1 MIRLEKLSKS
11 FPDGDLFNN
20 VNVFIKRGMRIGLIG
35 PNGSGKT
42 TLLRIMLGKDS
53 PDSGNVHVDKST
65 TIGYLAQ
72 DIVAGTGRSILEE
85 VLVSYPE
92 VRELEGKMLAL
103 SEAISKDHNNM
114 DLVNKLGDAQHRF
127 EALGGW
133 NLEDKAKKILSGLG
147 FADEKFTE
155 PMDVFSGGWRMRVA
169 LASILLQQPDI
180 LFLDEPTNHLDLE
193 ATIWLESFLANWKG
207 GMVMI
212 SHDRTFLD
220 RSINNIL
227 EIDLKKIT
235 LYHGN
240 YTKYT
245 EEKALRIEQHRNA
258 FRNQQKQIKDTE
270 RFIERFRSKNT
281 KATQVQSRVK
291 MLDKMEK
298 IEAPTEQ
305 NHSMNLRLPQ
315 PSRSLL
321 NVASCRNVTKHYGDI
336 EVFNN
341 LDMVVERG
349 QKIGLVGHNGAGKS
363 TLLKILAGVESV
375 TSGAVRIGSSMVSAY
390 YAQHQLEILN
400 PDETVFES
408 IQKVSQGW
416 SETEMRTYLGSFMF
430 SGDEIEKYVKVLSGG
445 EKARVAL
452 ARMLVQPFHLLLLDE
467 PTNHLD
473 MMTRNVVE
481 RALVQFSGSIV
492 CISHDRH
499 FLNNVT
505 NLTCEVGNGGI
516 RLFEGN
522 YEYYKWKKQDEKQSK
537 SERSKVKVE
546 PKEKSDYKERKKI
559 RNRLNWIEKR
569 FTTIDK
575 EIKIERALTKN
586 PDHVDDYEMLERTL
600 KKINILEQ
608 EYLDLMEEQELLHS
622 NHLLTSL

>member
-1 MIRLEKLSKS
+1 MIRLENLSKS

-20 VNVFIKRGMRIGLIG
+20 VNISIKHGMRIGLVG

-42 TLLRIMLGKDS
+42 TLLRIMLGKES
-53 PDSGNVHVDKST
+53 PDSGNVQVDKST

-85 VLVSYPE
+85 VLVAYPE
-92 VRELEGKMLAL
+92 VRELEGQILVL
-103 SEAISKDHNNM
+103 SEAISKDHGNM
-114 DLVNKLGDAQHRF
+114 NLVNKLGDVQHRF

-147 FADEKFTE
+147 FDDEKFTE

-169 LASILLQQPDI
+169 LASILLQEPDV

-193 ATIWLESFLANWKG
+193 ATIWLESFLSKWKG

-212 SHDRTFLD
+212 SHDRAFLD

-245 EEKALRIEQHRNA
+245 EEKSLRLEQHKNA
-258 FRNQQKQIKDTE
+258 YRNQQKQIKDTE

-291 MLDKMEK
+291 MLDKLEK

-305 NHSMNLRLPQ
+305 NHAMNLRLPQ
-315 PSRSLL
+315 PNRSPL
-321 NVASCRNVTKHYGDI
+321 NVASCRNVTKHYENI

-363 TLLKILAGVESV
+363 TLLKMLAGVEAV
-375 TSGAVRIGSSMVSAY
+375 TSGAVRIGSSVDSAY

-400 PDETVFES
+400 PNETVFES

-452 ARMLVQPFHLLLLDE
+452 ARMLVAPSHILLLDE

-473 MMTRNVVE
+473 MITRNVVE
-481 RALVQFSGSIV
+481 RALIQFSGSIV

-499 FLNNVT
+499 FLNKVT
-505 NLTCEVGNGGI
+505 NLTCEVGGGGI

-522 YEYYKWKKQDEKQSK
+522 YEYYEWKKREETQRNTKT
-537 SERSKVKVE
+537 SKVKIE
-546 PKEKSDYKERKKI
+546 SIKKSGYKEQKKI
-559 RNRLNWIEKR
+559 RNRLTWIEKR
-569 FTTIDK
+569 FTIIEN
-575 EIKIERALTKN
+575 EIEKERALTNN
-586 PDHVDDYEMLERTL
+586 PDYEDKYE
-600 KKINILEQ
+600 ILEGALNNMNTLEK
-608 EYLDLMEEQELLHS
+608 EYLELMEEQEKLLK
-622 NHLLTSL
+622 

>member
-1 MIRLEKLSKS
+1 MIRLENLSKS

-20 VNVFIKRGMRIGLIG
+20 VNISIKRGMRIGLVG

-42 TLLRIMLGKDS
+42 TLLRIMLGKES
-53 PDSGNVHVDKST
+53 PDSGNVQVDKST

-85 VLVSYPE
+85 VLVAYPE
-92 VRELEGKMLAL
+92 VRELEGKILAL
-103 SEAISKDHNNM
+103 SEAISKDHGNM
-114 DLVNKLGDAQHRF
+114 NLVNELGDVQHRF

-147 FADEKFTE
+147 FADEKFIE

-169 LASILLQQPDI
+169 LASILLQEPDI

-193 ATIWLESFLANWKG
+193 ATIWLESFLSKWKG

-212 SHDRTFLD
+212 SHDRAFLD

-235 LYHGN
+235 LFHGN

-245 EEKALRIEQHRNA
+245 EEKSLRMEQHKNA
-258 FRNQQKQIKDTE
+258 YRNQQKQIKDTE

-291 MLDKMEK
+291 MLDKLEK

-305 NHSMNLRLPQ
+305 NHAMNLRLPQ
-315 PSRSLL
+315 PNRSPL
-321 NVASCRNVTKHYGDI
+321 NVASCRNVTKHYENI

-341 LDMVVERG
+341 MDMVVERG

-363 TLLKILAGVESV
+363 TLLKMLAGVEPV
-375 TSGAVRIGSSMVSAY
+375 TSGAVRLGSSVDSAY

-400 PDETVFES
+400 PNETVFES

-416 SETEMRTYLGSFMF
+416 SENQMRTYLGSFMF

-452 ARMLVQPFHLLLLDE
+452 ARMLVEPSHILLLDE

-473 MMTRNVVE
+473 MVTRNVVE
-481 RALVQFSGSIV
+481 RALIQFSGSIV

-505 NLTCEVGNGGI
+505 NLTCEVGGGGI

-522 YEYYKWKKQDEKQSK
+522 YEYYDWKKQEETKRNSK
-537 SERSKVKVE
+537 KSKVKIE
-546 PKEKSDYKERKKI
+546 SKQKSDYKEQKKI
-559 RNRLNWIEKR
+559 RNRLAWIDKR
-569 FTTIDK
+569 FKTIEN
-575 EIKIERALTKN
+575 EIENERALTNN
-586 PDHVDDYEMLERTL
+586 PDYNDKYE
-600 KKINILEQ
+600 ILECALNNMNTLEK
-608 EYLDLMEEQELLHS
+608 EYLELMEEQERLLK
-622 NHLLTSL
+622 

>member
-1 MIRLEKLSKS
+1 MIRLENMSKS
-11 FPDGDLFNN
+11 FPDGDLFNH
-20 VNVFIKRGMRIGLIG
+20 VNIFIKRGMRIGLVG

-42 TLLRIMLGKDS
+42 TLLRIMLGKES
-53 PDSGNVHVDKST
+53 PDSGSIQVDKSI

-85 VLVSYPE
+85 VLNTYPE
-92 VRELEGKMLAL
+92 VRDLEGKILTL

-114 DLVNKLGDAQHRF
+114 ELINKLGDAQHRF
-127 EALGGW
+127 ESLGGW

-147 FADEKFTE
+147 FSDEKFTQ

-169 LASILLQQPDI
+169 LASILLEEPDI

-193 ATIWLESFLANWKG
+193 ATIWLELFLSNWKG
-207 GMVMI
+207 GLVMI
-212 SHDRTFLD
+212 SHDRAFLD

-240 YTKYT
+240 YTKFT
-245 EEKALRIEQHRNA
+245 EEKALRMEQHKNA
-258 FRNQQKQIKDTE
+258 YRNQQKQIKDTE

-291 MLDKMEK
+291 MLDKLEK

-305 NHSMNLRLPQ
+305 KHTMNLRLPQ
-315 PSRSLL
+315 PKRLPL
-321 NVASCRNVTKHYGDI
+321 NVASCRNVTKHYGNI

-341 LDMVVERG
+341 MDMLVERG

-363 TLLKILAGVESV
+363 TLLKMLAGVESV
-375 TSGAVRIGSSMVSAY
+375 SSGAIRMGSNIDRAY
-390 YAQHQLEILN
+390 YAQHQLETLD
-400 PDETVFES
+400 PDDTVFES
-408 IQKVSQGW
+408 IQKISPGW

-430 SGDEIEKYVKVLSGG
+430 SGDEIEKYVKVISGG

-452 ARMLVQPFHLLLLDE
+452 ARMLVEPSHLLLLDE

-481 RALVQFSGSIV
+481 RALIQFSGSIV

-505 NLTCEVGNGGI
+505 NLTCEVGSGGI

-522 YEYYKWKKQDEKQSK
+522 YEYYAWKKQEEK
-537 SERSKVKVE
+537 SEETFSRTAKVE
-546 PKEKSDYKERKKI
+546 RKGKSDYKERKKT
-559 RNRLNWIEKR
+559 RNRLAWIEKR
-569 FTTIDK
+569 FKVIEK
-575 EIKIERALTKN
+575 EINEQRGITQ
-586 PDHVDDYEMLERTL
+586 DSSTGDDYELLQKAMGIMNRLE
-600 KKINILEQ
+600 N
-608 EYLDLMEEQELLHS
+608 EYLELMEEQEK
-622 NHLLTSL
+622 LTTIHV

>member
-1 MIRLEKLSKS
+1 MIRLENMSKS
-11 FPDGDLFNN
+11 FPDGDLFNH
-20 VNVFIKRGMRIGLIG
+20 VNIFIKRGMRIGLVG

-42 TLLRIMLGKDS
+42 TLLRIMLGKES
-53 PDSGNVHVDKST
+53 PDSGSIQVDKSI

-85 VLVSYPE
+85 VLNTYPE
-92 VRELEGKMLAL
+92 VRDLEGKILSL

-114 DLVNKLGDAQHRF
+114 ELINKLGDAQHRF
-127 EALGGW
+127 ESLGGW

-147 FADEKFTE
+147 FSDEKFTQ

-169 LASILLQQPDI
+169 LASILLQEPDI

-193 ATIWLESFLANWKG
+193 ATIWLELFLSNWRG
-207 GMVMI
+207 GLVMI
-212 SHDRTFLD
+212 SHDRSFLD

-240 YTKYT
+240 YTKFT
-245 EEKALRIEQHRNA
+245 EEKALRMEQHKNA
-258 FRNQQKQIKDTE
+258 YRNQQKQIKDTE

-291 MLDKMEK
+291 MLDKLEK
-298 IEAPTEQ
+298 IESPTEQ
-305 NHSMNLRLPQ
+305 KYSMHLRLPQ
-315 PSRSLL
+315 PKRSPL
-321 NVASCRNVTKHYGDI
+321 NVVSCRNVTKHYGNI

-341 LDMVVERG
+341 MDMLVERG

-363 TLLKILAGVESV
+363 TLLKMLAGVESV
-375 TSGAVRIGSSMVSAY
+375 STGAIRMGSNIDRAY
-390 YAQHQLEILN
+390 YAQHQLETLD
-400 PDETVFES
+400 PDDTVFES
-408 IQKVSQGW
+408 IQKVSPGW

-452 ARMLVQPFHLLLLDE
+452 ARMLVEPSHLLLLDE

-481 RALVQFSGSIV
+481 RALIQFSGSIV

-505 NLTCEVGNGGI
+505 NLTCEVGGGDI

-522 YEYYKWKKQDEKQSK
+522 YEYYAWKKQEEK
-537 SERSKVKVE
+537 SEETFSRTVKVE
-546 PKEKSDYKERKKI
+546 RKGKSDYKERKKT
-559 RNRLNWIEKR
+559 RNRLAWIEKR
-569 FTTIDK
+569 FKVIEK
-575 EIKIERALTKN
+575 EINEQRGITQ
-586 PDHVDDYEMLERTL
+586 DSSTGDDYELLQKAMGIMNRLE
-600 KKINILEQ
+600 N
-608 EYLDLMEEQELLHS
+608 EYLELMEEQEK
-622 NHLLTSL
+622 LTTIHV

>member
-1 MIRLEKLSKS
+1 MIRLENLSKS
-11 FPDGDLFNN
+11 FPDGDLFSN
-20 VNVFIKRGMRIGLIG
+20 VNIFLKHGMRAGLVG

-53 PDSGNVHVDKST
+53 PDSGNVQVDKST

-72 DIVAGTGRSILEE
+72 DIVAGTGRTILEE
-85 VLVSYPE
+85 VLAAYPE
-92 VRELEGKMLAL
+92 VRDLEGKILAL
-103 SEAISKDHNNM
+103 SEAISNDHNNM
-114 DLVNKLGDAQHRF
+114 ELVNQLGEAQNRF

-169 LASILLQQPDI
+169 LASILLQEPDI

-193 ATIWLESFLANWKG
+193 ATIWLESFLADWKG

-212 SHDRTFLD
+212 SHDRVFLD
-220 RSINNIL
+220 QSVNHIL

-235 LYHGN
+235 LFHGN

-245 EEKALRIEQHRNA
+245 EEKELRMEQHRNA
-258 FRNQQKQIKDTE
+258 YRNQQKQIKDTE
-270 RFIERFRSKNT
+270 RFIERFRYKNT
-281 KATQVQSRVK
+281 KSTQVQSRVK
-291 MLDKMEK
+291 MLDKLEK

-305 NHSMNLRLPQ
+305 NHAMNFRLPQ
-315 PSRSLL
+315 PSRPPL
-321 NVASCRNVTKHYGDI
+321 NVASCRNVTKHYGEI
-336 EVFNN
+336 EVFN
-341 LDMVVERG
+341 DMDLVVERG

-363 TLLKILAGVESV
+363 TLLKLLAGVEPV
-375 TSGAVRIGSSMVSAY
+375 TSGAVRIGSNIDSAY
-390 YAQHQLEILN
+390 YAQHQLEILDPN
-400 PDETVFES
+400 DTVFES
-408 IQKVSQGW
+408 IQKVSSGW
-416 SETEMRTYLGSFMF
+416 GENEMRTYLGSFMF

-452 ARMLVQPFHLLLLDE
+452 ARMLVKPSHLLLLDE

-473 MMTRNVVE
+473 MVTRNVVE
-481 RALVQFSGSIV
+481 RALTQFSGSIV

-505 NLTCEVGNGGI
+505 NLTCEVGGGGI

-522 YEYYKWKKQDEKQSK
+522 YEYYEWKKQEEKQTQSVK
-537 SERSKVKVE
+537 PKVKI
-546 PKEKSDYKERKKI
+546 KSKRKSDYKERKKA
-559 RNRLNWIEKR
+559 RNRLSWIEKR
-569 FTTIDK
+569 FTTIENELESQRSISQDP
-575 EIKIERALTKN
+575 AN
-586 PDHVDDYEMLERTL
+586 GDDYELLQKAMETMTNLES
-600 KKINILEQ
+600 
-608 EYLDLMEEQELLHS
+608 EYLELMEEQENLNLK
-622 NHLLTSL
+622 

>member
-1 MIRLEKLSKS
+1 MIRLENLSKS

-20 VNVFIKRGMRIGLIG
+20 VNISIKRGMRIGLVG

-53 PDSGNVHVDKST
+53 PDSGNVQVDKST

-72 DIVAGTGRSILEE
+72 DIVAGTGRTILEE
-85 VLVSYPE
+85 VLVAFPE
-92 VRELEGKMLAL
+92 VRELEGQILAL
-103 SEAISKDHNNM
+103 SEAIPNDHENM

-147 FADEKFTE
+147 FSDEKFTE

-169 LASILLQQPDI
+169 LASILLQEPDI

-193 ATIWLESFLANWKG
+193 ATIWLESFLSKWKG
-207 GMVMI
+207 GMLMI
-212 SHDRTFLD
+212 SHDRAFLD

-245 EEKALRIEQHRNA
+245 EEKALRMEQHRNA
-258 FRNQQKQIKDTE
+258 YRNQQKQIKDTE

-291 MLDKMEK
+291 MLDKLEK

-305 NHSMNLRLPQ
+305 NHAMKLRLPQ
-315 PSRSLL
+315 PNRSPL

-336 EVFNN
+336 EVFNTMH
-341 LDMVVERG
+341 MVVERG

-363 TLLKILAGVESV
+363 TLLKLLAGVEPV
-375 TSGAVRIGSSMVSAY
+375 TSGAVRIGSNVNSAY
-390 YAQHQLEILN
+390 YAQHQLEILDPN
-400 PDETVFES
+400 ETVFES
-408 IQKVSQGW
+408 IQKVSPGW
-416 SETEMRTYLGSFMF
+416 SENEMRTYLGSFMF

-452 ARMLVQPFHLLLLDE
+452 ARMLVKPSHLLLLDE

-473 MMTRNVVE
+473 MVTRNVVE
-481 RALVQFSGSIV
+481 RALTQFSGSIV

-505 NLTCEVGNGGI
+505 NLTCEVGGGGI

-522 YEYYKWKKQDEKQSK
+522 YEYYEWKKQEEKQTQSVK
-537 SERSKVKVE
+537 PKVKI
-546 PKEKSDYKERKKI
+546 KSKRKSDYKERKKA
-559 RNRLNWIEKR
+559 RNRLSWIEKR
-569 FTTIDK
+569 FTTIENELESQRSISQDP
-575 EIKIERALTKN
+575 AN
-586 PDHVDDYEMLERTL
+586 GDDYELLQKAMETMTNLES
-600 KKINILEQ
+600 
-608 EYLDLMEEQELLHS
+608 EYLELMEEQENLNLK
-622 NHLLTSL
+622 

>member
-1 MIRLEKLSKS
+1 MIRLENISKS
-11 FPDGDLFNN
+11 FPDGDLFNH
-20 VNVFIKRGMRIGLIG
+20 VNIFIKRGMRIGLVG

-42 TLLRIMLGKDS
+42 TLLRIMLGKES
-53 PDSGNVHVDKST
+53 PDSGSIQVDKSI

-85 VLVSYPE
+85 VLNTYPE
-92 VRELEGKMLAL
+92 VRDLEGKILTL
-103 SEAISKDHNNM
+103 SESISKDHNNM
-114 DLVNKLGDAQHRF
+114 ELINKLGDAQHRF
-127 EALGGW
+127 ESLGGW

-147 FADEKFTE
+147 FSDEKFTQ

-169 LASILLQQPDI
+169 LASILLEEPDI

-193 ATIWLESFLANWKG
+193 ATIWLELFLSNWKG
-207 GMVMI
+207 GLVMI
-212 SHDRTFLD
+212 SHDRAFLD

-240 YTKYT
+240 YTKFT
-245 EEKALRIEQHRNA
+245 EEKALRMEQHKNA
-258 FRNQQKQIKDTE
+258 YRNQQKQIKDTE

-291 MLDKMEK
+291 MLDKLEK

-305 NHSMNLRLPQ
+305 KHTMNLRLPQ
-315 PSRSLL
+315 PKRLPL
-321 NVASCRNVTKHYGDI
+321 NVASCRNVTKHYGNI

-341 LDMVVERG
+341 MDMLVERG

-363 TLLKILAGVESV
+363 TLLKMLAGVESV
-375 TSGAVRIGSSMVSAY
+375 SSGAIRMGSNIDRAY
-390 YAQHQLEILN
+390 YAQHQLETLD
-400 PDETVFES
+400 PDDTVFES
-408 IQKVSQGW
+408 IQKISPGW

-452 ARMLVQPFHLLLLDE
+452 ARMLVEPSHLLLLDE

-481 RALVQFSGSIV
+481 RALIQFSGSIV

-505 NLTCEVGNGGI
+505 NLTCEVGSGGI

-522 YEYYKWKKQDEKQSK
+522 YEYYAWKKQEEK
-537 SERSKVKVE
+537 SEETFSRTAKVE
-546 PKEKSDYKERKKI
+546 RKGKSDYKERKKT
-559 RNRLNWIEKR
+559 RNRLAWIEKR
-569 FTTIDK
+569 FKVIEK
-575 EIKIERALTKN
+575 EINEQRGITQ
-586 PDHVDDYEMLERTL
+586 DSSTGDDYELLQKAMGIMNRLE
-600 KKINILEQ
+600 N
-608 EYLDLMEEQELLHS
+608 EYLELMEEQEK
-622 NHLLTSL
+622 LTTIHV

>member
-1 MIRLEKLSKS
+1 MIRLENLSKS

-20 VNVFIKRGMRIGLIG
+20 VNISIKHGMRIGLVG

-42 TLLRIMLGKDS
+42 TLLRIMLGKES
-53 PDSGNVHVDKST
+53 PDSGNVQVDKST

-85 VLVSYPE
+85 VLVAYPE
-92 VRELEGKMLAL
+92 VRELERQILVL
-103 SEAISKDHNNM
+103 SEAISKDHGNM
-114 DLVNKLGDAQHRF
+114 NLVNKLGDVQHRF

-147 FADEKFTE
+147 FDDEKFTE

-169 LASILLQQPDI
+169 LASILLQEPDV

-193 ATIWLESFLANWKG
+193 ATIWLESFLSKWKG

-212 SHDRTFLD
+212 SHDRAFLD

-245 EEKALRIEQHRNA
+245 EEKSLRMEQHKNA
-258 FRNQQKQIKDTE
+258 YRNQQKQIKDTE

-291 MLDKMEK
+291 MLDKLEK
-298 IEAPTEQ
+298 IEVPTEQ
-305 NHSMNLRLPQ
+305 NHAMNLKLPQ
-315 PSRSLL
+315 PNRSPL
-321 NVASCRNVTKHYGDI
+321 NVASCRNVTKHYENI

-341 LDMVVERG
+341 MDMVVERG

-363 TLLKILAGVESV
+363 TLLKMLAGVEAV
-375 TSGAVRIGSSMVSAY
+375 TSGAVRIGSSVDSAY

-400 PDETVFES
+400 PNETVFES

-452 ARMLVQPFHLLLLDE
+452 ARMLVAPSHILLLDE

-473 MMTRNVVE
+473 MITRNVVE
-481 RALVQFSGSIV
+481 RALIQFSGSIV

-499 FLNNVT
+499 FLNKVT
-505 NLTCEVGNGGI
+505 NLTCEVGGGGI

-522 YEYYKWKKQDEKQSK
+522 YEYYEWKKKEETQRNFKT
-537 SERSKVKVE
+537 SKVKIE
-546 PKEKSDYKERKKI
+546 SIKKSGYKEQKKI
-559 RNRLNWIEKR
+559 RNRLTWIEKR
-569 FTTIDK
+569 FTIIEN
-575 EIKIERALTKN
+575 EIEKERALTNN
-586 PDHVDDYEMLERTL
+586 PDYKDKYE
-600 KKINILEQ
+600 ILEGALNNMNTLEK
-608 EYLDLMEEQELLHS
+608 EYLELMEEQEKLLK
-622 NHLLTSL
+622 

>member
-1 MIRLEKLSKS
+1 MIRLENLSKS

-20 VNVFIKRGMRIGLIG
+20 VNIAIKRGMRIGLVG

-42 TLLRIMLGKDS
+42 TLLRIMLGKET
-53 PDSGNVHVDKST
+53 PDSGNLQVDKST

-85 VLVSYPE
+85 VLVAYPE
-92 VRELEGKMLAL
+92 VRELEGQILEL
-103 SEAISKDHNNM
+103 SQAISVDHKNI
-114 DLVNKLGDAQHRF
+114 DLVNKLGDVQHRF

-147 FADEKFTE
+147 FTDKKFIE
-155 PMDVFSGGWRMRVA
+155 PMDAFSGGWRMRVA
-169 LASILLQQPDI
+169 LASILLQEPEI

-193 ATIWLESFLANWKG
+193 ATIWLESFLSNWMG

-212 SHDRTFLD
+212 SHDREFLD

-235 LYHGN
+235 LYKGN

-245 EEKALRIEQHRNA
+245 EERSLRMEQHKNA
-258 FRNQQKQIKDTE
+258 YRNQQKQIKDTE

-291 MLDKMEK
+291 MLDKLEK

-305 NHSMNLRLPQ
+305 IHAINLKLPQ
-315 PSRSLL
+315 PTRSPL
-321 NVASCRNVTKHYGDI
+321 NVASCLNLTKHYDDV

-363 TLLKILAGVESV
+363 TLLKMLAGVEPV
-375 TSGAVRIGSSMVSAY
+375 TSGSVLIGSNVESAY

-408 IQKVSQGW
+408 IQKISQGW
-416 SETEMRTYLGSFMF
+416 SENEIRTYLGSFMF

-452 ARMLVQPFHLLLLDE
+452 ARMLVQPSHILLLDE

-473 MMTRNVVE
+473 MVTRNVVE
-481 RALVQFSGSIV
+481 QALIKFSGSIV

-499 FLNNVT
+499 FLNAVT
-505 NLTCEVGNGGI
+505 NLTCEVDNCGVK
-516 RLFEGN
+516 LFEGN
-522 YEYYKWKKQDEKQSK
+522 YEYYEWKKKKEFQNNSSK
-537 SERSKVKVE
+537 SKVKNE
-546 PKEKSDYKERKKI
+546 SRKKTHYKLKKKA
-559 RNRLNWIEKR
+559 RNRLAWIDKR
-569 FTTIDK
+569 FTVL
-575 EIKIERALTKN
+575 ENKIEEERALTN
-586 PDHVDDYEMLERTL
+586 DPANNDDYEILQNALDNMNTLE
-600 KKINILEQ
+600 K
-608 EYLDLMEEQELLHS
+608 EYLDLMEEQERLLI
-622 NHLLTSL
+622 

>member
-1 MIRLEKLSKS
+1 MIRLENLSKS
-11 FPDGDLFNN
+11 FPDGDLFNH
-20 VNVFIKRGMRIGLIG
+20 VNIFLKRGMRAGLVG

-53 PDSGNVHVDKST
+53 PDSGNVQVEKSI

-72 DIVAGTGRSILEE
+72 DIVVGSTRSILEE
-85 VLVSYPE
+85 VLAAYPE
-92 VRELEGKMLAL
+92 VGELEGKILAL
-103 SEAISKDHNNM
+103 SDAISKDHENM
-114 DLVNKLGDAQHRF
+114 EWVNQLGEAQNRF

-133 NLEDKAKKILSGLG
+133 SLEEKAKKILSGLG

-155 PMDVFSGGWRMRVA
+155 PMEVFSGGWRMRVA
-169 LASILLQQPDI
+169 LASILLQEPDI

-193 ATIWLESFLANWKG
+193 ATIWLESFLADWKG
-207 GMVMI
+207 GMIMI
-212 SHDRTFLD
+212 SHDREFLD
-220 RSINNIL
+220 RSVNHIL
-227 EIDLKKIT
+227 EIDLKKVNLFT
-235 LYHGN
+235 GN

-270 RFIERFRSKNT
+270 RFIDRFRSKNT

-291 MLDKMEK
+291 MLDKLEK

-315 PSRSLL
+315 PGRSPL

-336 EVFNN
+336 HVFNE
-341 LDMVVERG
+341 MEMIVERG

-363 TLLKILAGVESV
+363 TLLKMLAGVESV
-375 TSGAVRIGSSMVSAY
+375 TSGAVRIGSSVDSAY
-390 YAQHQLEILN
+390 YAQHQLETLDSN
-400 PDETVFES
+400 DTVFES
-408 IQKVSQGW
+408 IQKVSPGW

-430 SGDEIEKYVKVLSGG
+430 SGDEIEKYIKVLSGG

-452 ARMLVQPFHLLLLDE
+452 ARMLVEPSHLLLLDE

-473 MMTRNVVE
+473 MITRNVVE
-481 RALVQFSGSIV
+481 SALTQFSGSIV

-505 NLTCEVGNGGI
+505 NLTCEVGGGGI
-516 RLFEGN
+516 RMFEGN
-522 YEYYKWKKQDEKQSK
+522 YDYYDWKKQEENSAKSATPKIK
-537 SERSKVKVE
+537 SESKG
-546 PKEKSDYKERKKI
+546 KSNYKEQKKV
-559 RNRLNWIEKR
+559 RNRISWIEKR
-569 FTTIDK
+569 FK
-575 EIKIERALTKN
+575 SIETELENQRSISEDPAN
-586 PDHVDDYEMLERTL
+586 GDDYELLQKAMETMSVLE
-600 KKINILEQ
+600 K
-608 EYLDLMEEQELLHS
+608 EYLELMEEQENIQV
-622 NHLLTSL
+622 NHV

>member
-1 MIRLEKLSKS
+1 MIRLENMSKS
-11 FPDGDLFNN
+11 FPDGDLFNH
-20 VNVFIKRGMRIGLIG
+20 VNIFIKRGMRIGLVG

-42 TLLRIMLGKDS
+42 TLLRIMLGKES
-53 PDSGNVHVDKST
+53 PDSGSIQVDKST

-85 VLVSYPE
+85 VLNTYPE
-92 VRELEGKMLAL
+92 VRDLEGKILTL

-114 DLVNKLGDAQHRF
+114 ELINKLGDAQHRF
-127 EALGGW
+127 ESLGGW

-147 FADEKFTE
+147 FSDENFTQ

-169 LASILLQQPDI
+169 LASILLQEPDI

-193 ATIWLESFLANWKG
+193 ATIWLELFLSNWRG
-207 GMVMI
+207 GLVMI
-212 SHDRTFLD
+212 SHDRAFLD

-235 LYHGN
+235 LYYGN
-240 YTKYT
+240 YTKFT
-245 EEKALRIEQHRNA
+245 EEKALRMEQHKNA
-258 FRNQQKQIKDTE
+258 YRNQQKQIKDTE

-291 MLDKMEK
+291 MLDKLEK

-305 NHSMNLRLPQ
+305 KHTMNLRLPQ
-315 PSRSLL
+315 PKRLPL
-321 NVASCRNVTKHYGDI
+321 NVASCRNVTKHYGNI

-341 LDMVVERG
+341 MDMLVERG

-363 TLLKILAGVESV
+363 TLLKMLAGVESV
-375 TSGAVRIGSSMVSAY
+375 SSGAIRMGSNIDRAY
-390 YAQHQLEILN
+390 YAQHQLETLD
-400 PDETVFES
+400 PDDTVFES
-408 IQKVSQGW
+408 IQKVSPGW

-430 SGDEIEKYVKVLSGG
+430 SGDEIEKYVKVISGG

-452 ARMLVQPFHLLLLDE
+452 ARMLVEPSHLLLLDE

-481 RALVQFSGSIV
+481 RALIQFSGSIV

-505 NLTCEVGNGGI
+505 NLTCEVGGGGI

-522 YEYYKWKKQDEKQSK
+522 YEYYAWKKQEEK
-537 SERSKVKVE
+537 SEKTFSRTVKVE
-546 PKEKSDYKERKKI
+546 RKGKSDYEERKKT
-559 RNRLNWIEKR
+559 RNRLAWIEKR
-569 FTTIDK
+569 FKVIEK
-575 EIKIERALTKN
+575 EINEQRGITQ
-586 PDHVDDYEMLERTL
+586 DSSTGDDYELLQKAMGIMNRLE
-600 KKINILEQ
+600 N
-608 EYLDLMEEQELLHS
+608 EYLELMEEQEK
-622 NHLLTSL
+622 LTTIHV

>member
-1 MIRLEKLSKS
+1 MIRLENLSKS

-20 VNVFIKRGMRIGLIG
+20 VNISIKHGMRIGLVG

-42 TLLRIMLGKDS
+42 TLLRIMLGKES
-53 PDSGNVHVDKST
+53 PDSGNVQVDKST

-85 VLVSYPE
+85 VLVAYPE
-92 VRELEGKMLAL
+92 VRELEGQILAL
-103 SEAISKDHNNM
+103 SETISKDHENM
-114 DLVNKLGDAQHRF
+114 NLVNELGDVQHRF

-169 LASILLQQPDI
+169 LASILLQEPDI

-193 ATIWLESFLANWKG
+193 ATIWLESFLAKWMG

-212 SHDRTFLD
+212 SHDRAFLD
-220 RSINNIL
+220 QSINNIL

-235 LYHGN
+235 LFHGN

-245 EEKALRIEQHRNA
+245 EEKSLRMEQHKNA
-258 FRNQQKQIKDTE
+258 YRNQQKQIKDTE

-291 MLDKMEK
+291 MLDKLEK
-298 IEAPTEQ
+298 IEVPTEQ
-305 NHSMNLRLPQ
+305 NHAMNLKLPQ
-315 PSRSLL
+315 PNRSPL
-321 NVASCRNVTKHYGDI
+321 NVASCRNVTKHYENI

-363 TLLKILAGVESV
+363 TLLKMLAGVEAV
-375 TSGAVRIGSSMVSAY
+375 TSGAVRIGSSVDSAY

-400 PDETVFES
+400 PNETVFES

-452 ARMLVQPFHLLLLDE
+452 ARMLVAPSHILLLDE

-473 MMTRNVVE
+473 MITRNVVE
-481 RALVQFSGSIV
+481 RALIQFSGSIV

-499 FLNNVT
+499 FLNKVT
-505 NLTCEVGNGGI
+505 NLTCEVGGGGI

-522 YEYYKWKKQDEKQSK
+522 YEYYEWKKKEETQRNTKT
-537 SERSKVKVE
+537 SKVKIE
-546 PKEKSDYKERKKI
+546 SIKKSGYKEQKKI
-559 RNRLNWIEKR
+559 RNRLTWIEKR
-569 FTTIDK
+569 FTIIEN
-575 EIKIERALTKN
+575 EIEKERALTNN
-586 PDHVDDYEMLERTL
+586 PDYKDKYE
-600 KKINILEQ
+600 ILESALNNMNTLEK
-608 EYLDLMEEQELLHS
+608 EYLELMEEQEKLLK
-622 NHLLTSL
+622 

>member
-1 MIRLEKLSKS
+1 MIRLENLSKS

-20 VNVFIKRGMRIGLIG
+20 VNISIKRGMRIGLVG

-53 PDSGNVHVDKST
+53 PDSGNVQVDKST

-72 DIVAGTGRSILEE
+72 DIVAGTGRTILEE
-85 VLVSYPE
+85 VLVAFPE
-92 VRELEGKMLAL
+92 VRELEGQILAL
-103 SEAISKDHNNM
+103 SEAIPNDHENM

-147 FADEKFTE
+147 FSDEKFTE

-169 LASILLQQPDI
+169 LASILLQEPDI

-193 ATIWLESFLANWKG
+193 ATIWLESFLSKWKG
-207 GMVMI
+207 GMLMI
-212 SHDRTFLD
+212 SHDRAFLD

-245 EEKALRIEQHRNA
+245 EEKALRMEQHRNA
-258 FRNQQKQIKDTE
+258 YRNQQKQIKDTE

-291 MLDKMEK
+291 MLDKLEK

-305 NHSMNLRLPQ
+305 NHAMKLRLPQ
-315 PSRSLL
+315 PNRSPL

-336 EVFNN
+336 EVFNTMH
-341 LDMVVERG
+341 MVVERG

-363 TLLKILAGVESV
+363 TLLKLLAGVEPV
-375 TSGAVRIGSSMVSAY
+375 TSGAVRIGSNVNSAY
-390 YAQHQLEILN
+390 YAQHQLEILDPN
-400 PDETVFES
+400 ESVFES
-408 IQKVSQGW
+408 IQKVSPGW
-416 SETEMRTYLGSFMF
+416 SENEMRTYLGSFMF

-452 ARMLVQPFHLLLLDE
+452 ARMLVKPSHLLLLDE

-473 MMTRNVVE
+473 MVTRNVVE
-481 RALVQFSGSIV
+481 RALIQFSGSIV

-505 NLTCEVGNGGI
+505 NLTCEVGDGGI

-522 YEYYKWKKQDEKQSK
+522 YEYYEWKKQVEKSAESPKPKIK
-537 SERSKVKVE
+537 SELKG
-546 PKEKSDYKERKKI
+546 KSDYKEQKKV
-559 RNRLNWIEKR
+559 RNRLSWIEKR
-569 FTTIDK
+569 FTI
-575 EIKIERALTKN
+575 IENELKN
-586 PDHVDDYEMLERTL
+586 QRSITQDPANGDDYELLQKAMETMT
-600 KKINILEQ
+600 ILESK
-608 EYLDLMEEQELLHS
+608 YLELMEEQE
-622 NHLLTSL
+622 SLNTK

>member
-1 MIRLEKLSKS
+1 MIRLENISKS
-11 FPDGDLFNN
+11 FPDGELFNH
-20 VNVFIKRGMRIGLIG
+20 VNIFIKRGMRIGLVG

-42 TLLRIMLGKDS
+42 TLLRIMLGKES
-53 PDSGNVHVDKST
+53 PDSGSIQVDKSI

-85 VLVSYPE
+85 VLNAYPE
-92 VRELEGKMLAL
+92 VRDLEGKILTL

-114 DLVNKLGDAQHRF
+114 ELINKLGDAQHRF
-127 EALGGW
+127 ESLGGW

-147 FADEKFTE
+147 FSDEKFTQ

-169 LASILLQQPDI
+169 LASILLQEPDI

-193 ATIWLESFLANWKG
+193 ATIWLELFLSNWRG

-212 SHDRTFLD
+212 SHDRAFLD

-235 LYHGN
+235 LYYGN
-240 YTKYT
+240 YTKFT
-245 EEKALRIEQHRNA
+245 EEKALRMEQHKNA
-258 FRNQQKQIKDTE
+258 YRNQQKQIKDTE

-291 MLDKMEK
+291 MLDKLEK

-305 NHSMNLRLPQ
+305 KHTMSLRLPK
-315 PSRSLL
+315 PKRLPL
-321 NVASCRNVTKHYGDI
+321 NVASCRNVTKHYGNI

-341 LDMVVERG
+341 MDMLVERG

-363 TLLKILAGVESV
+363 TLLKMLAGVESV
-375 TSGAVRIGSSMVSAY
+375 SSGAIRMGSNIDRAY
-390 YAQHQLEILN
+390 YAQHQLETLD
-400 PDETVFES
+400 PDDTVFES
-408 IQKVSQGW
+408 IQKISPGW

-452 ARMLVQPFHLLLLDE
+452 ARMLVEPSHLLLLDE

-481 RALVQFSGSIV
+481 RALIQFSGSIV

-505 NLTCEVGNGGI
+505 NLTCEVGGGDI

-522 YEYYKWKKQDEKQSK
+522 YEYYAWKKQEEK
-537 SERSKVKVE
+537 SEETFSRTVKVE
-546 PKEKSDYKERKKI
+546 RKGKSDYKERKKT
-559 RNRLNWIEKR
+559 RNRLAWIEKR
-569 FTTIDK
+569 FKVIEK
-575 EIKIERALTKN
+575 EINEQRGITQ
-586 PDHVDDYEMLERTL
+586 DSSIGDDYELLQKAMGIMNRLE
-600 KKINILEQ
+600 N
-608 EYLDLMEEQELLHS
+608 EYLELMEEQEKLSTIHV
-622 NHLLTSL
+622 

>member
-1 MIRLEKLSKS
+1 MIRLENLSKS

-20 VNVFIKRGMRIGLIG
+20 VNISIKHGMRIGLVG

-42 TLLRIMLGKDS
+42 TLLRIMLGKES
-53 PDSGNVHVDKST
+53 PDSGNVQVDKAT

-85 VLVSYPE
+85 VLVAYPE
-92 VRELEGKMLAL
+92 VRELEGQILVL
-103 SEAISKDHNNM
+103 SEAISKDHGNM
-114 DLVNKLGDAQHRF
+114 NLVNKLGDVQHRF

-147 FADEKFTE
+147 FDDEKFTE

-169 LASILLQQPDI
+169 LASILLQEPDV

-193 ATIWLESFLANWKG
+193 ATIWLESFLSKWKG

-212 SHDRTFLD
+212 SHDRAFLD

-245 EEKALRIEQHRNA
+245 EEKSLRLEQHKNA
-258 FRNQQKQIKDTE
+258 YRNQQKQIKDTE

-291 MLDKMEK
+291 MLDKLEK

-305 NHSMNLRLPQ
+305 NHAMNLRLPQ
-315 PSRSLL
+315 PNRSPL
-321 NVASCRNVTKHYGDI
+321 NVASCRNVTKHYENI

-363 TLLKILAGVESV
+363 TLLKMLAGVEAV
-375 TSGAVRIGSSMVSAY
+375 TSGAVRIGSSVDSAY

-400 PDETVFES
+400 PNETVFES

-452 ARMLVQPFHLLLLDE
+452 ARMLVAPSHILLLDE

-473 MMTRNVVE
+473 MITRNVVE
-481 RALVQFSGSIV
+481 RALIQFSGSIV

-499 FLNNVT
+499 FLNKVT
-505 NLTCEVGNGGI
+505 NLTCEVGGGGI

-522 YEYYKWKKQDEKQSK
+522 YEYYEWKKREETQRNTKT
-537 SERSKVKVE
+537 SKVKIE
-546 PKEKSDYKERKKI
+546 SIKKSGYKEQKKI
-559 RNRLNWIEKR
+559 RNRLTWIEKR
-569 FTTIDK
+569 FTIIEN
-575 EIKIERALTKN
+575 EIEKERALTNN
-586 PDHVDDYEMLERTL
+586 PDYEDKYE
-600 KKINILEQ
+600 ILEGALNNMNTLEK
-608 EYLDLMEEQELLHS
+608 EYLELMEEQEKLLK
-622 NHLLTSL
+622 

>member
-1 MIRLEKLSKS
+1 MIRLENLSKS

-20 VNVFIKRGMRIGLIG
+20 VNISIKHGMRIGLVG

-42 TLLRIMLGKDS
+42 TLLRIMLGKES
-53 PDSGNVHVDKST
+53 PDSGNVQVDKST

-85 VLVSYPE
+85 VLVAYPE
-92 VRELEGKMLAL
+92 VRELEGQILVL
-103 SEAISKDHNNM
+103 SEAISKDHGNM
-114 DLVNKLGDAQHRF
+114 NLVNKLGDVQHRF

-147 FADEKFTE
+147 FDDEKFTE

-169 LASILLQQPDI
+169 LASILLQEPDV

-193 ATIWLESFLANWKG
+193 ATIWLESFLSKWKG

-212 SHDRTFLD
+212 SHDRAFLD

-245 EEKALRIEQHRNA
+245 EEKSLRMEQHKNA
-258 FRNQQKQIKDTE
+258 YRNQQKQIKDTE

-291 MLDKMEK
+291 MLDKLEK

-305 NHSMNLRLPQ
+305 NHAMNLRLPQ
-315 PSRSLL
+315 PNRSPL
-321 NVASCRNVTKHYGDI
+321 NVASCRNVTKHYENI

-363 TLLKILAGVESV
+363 TLLKMLAGVEAV
-375 TSGAVRIGSSMVSAY
+375 TSGAVRIGSSVDSAY

-400 PDETVFES
+400 PNETVFES

-452 ARMLVQPFHLLLLDE
+452 ARMLVAPSHILLLDE

-473 MMTRNVVE
+473 MITRNVVE
-481 RALVQFSGSIV
+481 RALIQFSGSIV

-499 FLNNVT
+499 FLNKVT
-505 NLTCEVGNGGI
+505 NLTCEVGGGGI

-522 YEYYKWKKQDEKQSK
+522 YEYYEWKKKEET
-537 SERSKVKVE
+537 ERNTKTSKVKIE
-546 PKEKSDYKERKKI
+546 SIKKSGYKEQKKI
-559 RNRLNWIEKR
+559 RNRLTWIEKR
-569 FTTIDK
+569 FTIIEN
-575 EIKIERALTKN
+575 EIEKERALTNN
-586 PDHVDDYEMLERTL
+586 PDYEDKYE
-600 KKINILEQ
+600 ILEGALNNMNTLEK
-608 EYLDLMEEQELLHS
+608 EYLELMEEQEKLLK
-622 NHLLTSL
+622 

>member
-1 MIRLEKLSKS
+1 MIRLENISKS
-11 FPDGDLFNN
+11 FPDGDLFNH
-20 VNVFIKRGMRIGLIG
+20 VNIFIKRGMRIGLVG

-42 TLLRIMLGKDS
+42 TLLRIMLGKES
-53 PDSGNVHVDKST
+53 PDSGSIQVDKSI

-85 VLVSYPE
+85 VLNTYPE
-92 VRELEGKMLAL
+92 VRDLEGKILTL

-114 DLVNKLGDAQHRF
+114 ELINKLGDAQHRF
-127 EALGGW
+127 ESLGGW

-147 FADEKFTE
+147 FSDEKFTQ

-169 LASILLQQPDI
+169 LASILLQEPDI

-193 ATIWLESFLANWKG
+193 ATIWLELFLSNWRG
-207 GMVMI
+207 GLVMI
-212 SHDRTFLD
+212 SHDRAFLD

-235 LYHGN
+235 LYYGN
-240 YTKYT
+240 YTKFT
-245 EEKALRIEQHRNA
+245 EEKALRMEQHKNA
-258 FRNQQKQIKDTE
+258 YRNQQKQIKDTE

-291 MLDKMEK
+291 MLDKLEK

-305 NHSMNLRLPQ
+305 KHTMNLRLPQ
-315 PSRSLL
+315 PKRLPL
-321 NVASCRNVTKHYGDI
+321 NVASCRNVTKHYGNI

-341 LDMVVERG
+341 MDMLVERG

-363 TLLKILAGVESV
+363 TLLKMLAGVESV
-375 TSGAVRIGSSMVSAY
+375 SSGAIRMGSNIDRAY
-390 YAQHQLEILN
+390 YAQHQLETLD
-400 PDETVFES
+400 PDDTVFES
-408 IQKVSQGW
+408 IQKISPGW

-452 ARMLVQPFHLLLLDE
+452 ARMLVEPSHLLLLDE

-481 RALVQFSGSIV
+481 RALIQFSGSIV

-505 NLTCEVGNGGI
+505 NLTCEVGSGGI

-522 YEYYKWKKQDEKQSK
+522 YEYYAWKKQEEK
-537 SERSKVKVE
+537 SEETFSRTVKVE
-546 PKEKSDYKERKKI
+546 RKGKSDYKERKKT
-559 RNRLNWIEKR
+559 RNRLAWIEKR
-569 FTTIDK
+569 FKVIEK
-575 EIKIERALTKN
+575 EINEQRGITQ
-586 PDHVDDYEMLERTL
+586 DSSTGDDYELLQKAMGIMNRLE
-600 KKINILEQ
+600 N
-608 EYLDLMEEQELLHS
+608 EYLELMEEQEK
-622 NHLLTSL
+622 LTTIHV

>member
-1 MIRLEKLSKS
+1 MIRLENMSKS
-11 FPDGDLFNN
+11 FPDGDLFNH
-20 VNVFIKRGMRIGLIG
+20 VNIFIKRGMRIGLVG

-42 TLLRIMLGKDS
+42 TLLRIMLGKES
-53 PDSGNVHVDKST
+53 PDSGSIQVDKSIS
-65 TIGYLAQ
+65 IGYLAQ

-85 VLVSYPE
+85 VLNTYPE
-92 VRELEGKMLAL
+92 VRDLEGKILTL

-114 DLVNKLGDAQHRF
+114 ELINKLGDAQHRF
-127 EALGGW
+127 ESLGGW

-147 FADEKFTE
+147 FSDEKFTQ

-169 LASILLQQPDI
+169 LASILLQEPDI

-193 ATIWLESFLANWKG
+193 ATIWLELFLSNWRG
-207 GMVMI
+207 GLVMI
-212 SHDRTFLD
+212 SHDRAFLD

-235 LYHGN
+235 LYYGN
-240 YTKYT
+240 YTKFT
-245 EEKALRIEQHRNA
+245 EEKALRMEQHKNA
-258 FRNQQKQIKDTE
+258 YRNQQKQIKDTE

-291 MLDKMEK
+291 MLDKLEK

-305 NHSMNLRLPQ
+305 KHTMNLRLPQ
-315 PSRSLL
+315 PKRLPL
-321 NVASCRNVTKHYGDI
+321 NVASCRNVTKHYGNI

-341 LDMVVERG
+341 MDMLVERG

-363 TLLKILAGVESV
+363 TLLKMLAGVESV
-375 TSGAVRIGSSMVSAY
+375 SSGAIRMGSNIDRAY
-390 YAQHQLEILN
+390 YAQHQLETLD
-400 PDETVFES
+400 PDDTVFES
-408 IQKVSQGW
+408 IQKVSPGW

-430 SGDEIEKYVKVLSGG
+430 SGDEIEKYVKVISGG

-452 ARMLVQPFHLLLLDE
+452 ARMLVEPSHLLLLDE

-481 RALVQFSGSIV
+481 RALIQFSGSIV

-505 NLTCEVGNGGI
+505 NLTCEVGGGGI

-522 YEYYKWKKQDEKQSK
+522 YEYYAWKKQEEK
-537 SERSKVKVE
+537 SEKTFSRTVKVE
-546 PKEKSDYKERKKI
+546 RKGKSDYEERKKT
-559 RNRLNWIEKR
+559 RNRLAWIEKR
-569 FTTIDK
+569 FKVIEK
-575 EIKIERALTKN
+575 EINEQRGITQ
-586 PDHVDDYEMLERTL
+586 DSSTGDDYELLQKAMGIMNRLE
-600 KKINILEQ
+600 N
-608 EYLDLMEEQELLHS
+608 EYLELMEEQEKLSTIHV
-622 NHLLTSL
+622 

>member
-1 MIRLEKLSKS
+1 MIRLENLSKS

-20 VNVFIKRGMRIGLIG
+20 VNISIKHGMRIGLVG

-42 TLLRIMLGKDS
+42 TLLRIMLGKES
-53 PDSGNVHVDKST
+53 PDSGNVQVDKST

-85 VLVSYPE
+85 VLVAYPE
-92 VRELEGKMLAL
+92 VRELEGQILVL
-103 SEAISKDHNNM
+103 SEAISKDHGNM
-114 DLVNKLGDAQHRF
+114 NLVNKLGDVQHRF

-147 FADEKFTE
+147 FEDGKFTE

-169 LASILLQQPDI
+169 LASILLQEPDV

-193 ATIWLESFLANWKG
+193 ATIWLESFLSKWKG

-212 SHDRTFLD
+212 SHDRAFLD

-245 EEKALRIEQHRNA
+245 EEKSLRMEQHKNA
-258 FRNQQKQIKDTE
+258 YRNQQKQIKDTE

-291 MLDKMEK
+291 MLDKLEK

-305 NHSMNLRLPQ
+305 NHAMNLRLPQ
-315 PSRSLL
+315 PNRSPL
-321 NVASCRNVTKHYGDI
+321 NVASCRNVTKHYENI

-363 TLLKILAGVESV
+363 TLLKMLAGVEAV
-375 TSGAVRIGSSMVSAY
+375 TSGAVRIGSSVDSAY

-400 PDETVFES
+400 PNETVFES

-452 ARMLVQPFHLLLLDE
+452 ARMLVAPSHILLLDE

-473 MMTRNVVE
+473 MITRNVVE
-481 RALVQFSGSIV
+481 RALIQFSGSIV

-499 FLNNVT
+499 FLNKVT
-505 NLTCEVGNGGI
+505 NLTCEVGGGGI

-522 YEYYKWKKQDEKQSK
+522 YEYYEWKKKEETQRNTKT
-537 SERSKVKVE
+537 SKVKIE
-546 PKEKSDYKERKKI
+546 SIKKTGYKEQKKI
-559 RNRLNWIEKR
+559 RNRLTWIEKR
-569 FTTIDK
+569 FTIIEN
-575 EIKIERALTKN
+575 EIEKERALTNN
-586 PDHVDDYEMLERTL
+586 PDYEDKYE
-600 KKINILEQ
+600 ILEGALNNMNTLEK
-608 EYLDLMEEQELLHS
+608 EYLELMEEQEKLLK
-622 NHLLTSL
+622 

>member
-1 MIRLEKLSKS
+1 MIRLENISKS
-11 FPDGDLFNN
+11 FPDGDLFNH
-20 VNVFIKRGMRIGLIG
+20 VNIFIKRGMRIGLVG

-42 TLLRIMLGKDS
+42 TLLRIMLRKES
-53 PDSGNVHVDKST
+53 PDSGSIQVDKSI

-85 VLVSYPE
+85 VLNTYPE
-92 VRELEGKMLAL
+92 VRDLEGKILSL

-114 DLVNKLGDAQHRF
+114 ELINKLGDAQHRF
-127 EALGGW
+127 ESLGGW

-147 FADEKFTE
+147 FSDEKFTQ

-169 LASILLQQPDI
+169 LASILLQEPDI

-193 ATIWLESFLANWKG
+193 ATIWLELFLSNWRG
-207 GMVMI
+207 GLVMI
-212 SHDRTFLD
+212 SHDRSFLD

-240 YTKYT
+240 YTKFT
-245 EEKALRIEQHRNA
+245 EEKALRIEQHKNA
-258 FRNQQKQIKDTE
+258 YRNQQKQIKDTE

-291 MLDKMEK
+291 MLDKLEK
-298 IEAPTEQ
+298 IESPTEQ
-305 NHSMNLRLPQ
+305 KYSMHLRLPQ
-315 PSRSLL
+315 PKRSPL
-321 NVASCRNVTKHYGDI
+321 NVVSCRNVTKHYGNI

-341 LDMVVERG
+341 MDMLVERG

-363 TLLKILAGVESV
+363 TLLKMLAGVESV
-375 TSGAVRIGSSMVSAY
+375 STGAIRMGSNIDRAY
-390 YAQHQLEILN
+390 YAQHQLETLD
-400 PDETVFES
+400 PDDTVFES
-408 IQKVSQGW
+408 IQKVSPGW

-452 ARMLVQPFHLLLLDE
+452 ARMLVEPSHLLLLDE

-481 RALVQFSGSIV
+481 RALIQFSGSIV

-505 NLTCEVGNGGI
+505 NLTCEVGGGDI

-522 YEYYKWKKQDEKQSK
+522 YEYYAWKKQEEK
-537 SERSKVKVE
+537 SEETFSRTVKVE
-546 PKEKSDYKERKKI
+546 RKGKSDYKERKKT
-559 RNRLNWIEKR
+559 RNRLAWIEKR
-569 FTTIDK
+569 FKVIEK
-575 EIKIERALTKN
+575 EINEQRGITQ
-586 PDHVDDYEMLERTL
+586 DSSTGDDYELLQKAMGIMNRLED
-600 KKINILEQ
+600 
-608 EYLDLMEEQELLHS
+608 EYLELMEEQEK
-622 NHLLTSL
+622 LTTIHV

>member
-1 MIRLEKLSKS
+1 MIRLENISKS
-11 FPDGDLFNN
+11 FPDGDLFNH
-20 VNVFIKRGMRIGLIG
+20 VNIFIKRGMRIGLVG

-42 TLLRIMLGKDS
+42 TLLRIMLGKES
-53 PDSGNVHVDKST
+53 PDSGSIQVDKSI

-85 VLVSYPE
+85 VLNTYPE
-92 VRELEGKMLAL
+92 VRDLEGKILTL

-114 DLVNKLGDAQHRF
+114 ELINKLGDAQHRF
-127 EALGGW
+127 ESLGGW

-147 FADEKFTE
+147 FSDEKFTQ

-169 LASILLQQPDI
+169 LASILLEEPDI

-193 ATIWLESFLANWKG
+193 ATIWLELFLSNWKG
-207 GMVMI
+207 GLVMI
-212 SHDRTFLD
+212 SHDRAFLD

-240 YTKYT
+240 YTKFT
-245 EEKALRIEQHRNA
+245 EEKALRMEQHKNA
-258 FRNQQKQIKDTE
+258 YRNQQKQIKDTE

-291 MLDKMEK
+291 MLDKLEK

-305 NHSMNLRLPQ
+305 KHTMNLRLPQ
-315 PSRSLL
+315 PKRLPL
-321 NVASCRNVTKHYGDI
+321 NVASCRNVTKHYGNI

-341 LDMVVERG
+341 MDMLVERG

-363 TLLKILAGVESV
+363 TLLKMLAGVESV
-375 TSGAVRIGSSMVSAY
+375 SSGAIRMGSNIDRAY
-390 YAQHQLEILN
+390 YAQHQLETLD
-400 PDETVFES
+400 PDDTVFES
-408 IQKVSQGW
+408 IQKISPGW

-452 ARMLVQPFHLLLLDE
+452 ARMLVEPSHLLLLDE

-481 RALVQFSGSIV
+481 RALIQFSGSIV

-505 NLTCEVGNGGI
+505 NLTCEVGSGGI

-522 YEYYKWKKQDEKQSK
+522 YEYYAWKKQEEK
-537 SERSKVKVE
+537 SEETFSRTAKVE
-546 PKEKSDYKERKKI
+546 RKGKSDYKERKKT
-559 RNRLNWIEKR
+559 RNRLAWIEKR
-569 FTTIDK
+569 FKVIEK
-575 EIKIERALTKN
+575 EINEQRGITQ
-586 PDHVDDYEMLERTL
+586 DSSTGDDYELLQKAMGIMNRLE
-600 KKINILEQ
+600 N
-608 EYLDLMEEQELLHS
+608 EYLELMEEQEK
-622 NHLLTSL
+622 LTTIHV

>member
-1 MIRLEKLSKS
+1 MIRLENLSKS

-20 VNVFIKRGMRIGLIG
+20 VNISIKHGMRIGLVG

-42 TLLRIMLGKDS
+42 TLLRIMLGKES
-53 PDSGNVHVDKST
+53 PDSGNVQVDKST

-85 VLVSYPE
+85 VLVAYPE
-92 VRELEGKMLAL
+92 VRELEGQILVL
-103 SEAISKDHNNM
+103 SEAISKDHGNM
-114 DLVNKLGDAQHRF
+114 NLVNKLGDVQHRF

-147 FADEKFTE
+147 FDDEKFTE

-169 LASILLQQPDI
+169 LASILLQEPDV

-193 ATIWLESFLANWKG
+193 ATIWLESFLSKWKG

-212 SHDRTFLD
+212 SHDRAFLD

-245 EEKALRIEQHRNA
+245 EEKSLRMEQHKNSY
-258 FRNQQKQIKDTE
+258 RNQQKQIKDTE

-291 MLDKMEK
+291 MLDKLEK

-305 NHSMNLRLPQ
+305 NHAMNLRLPQ
-315 PSRSLL
+315 PNRSPL
-321 NVASCRNVTKHYGDI
+321 NVASCRNVTKHYENI

-363 TLLKILAGVESV
+363 TLLKMLAGVEAV
-375 TSGAVRIGSSMVSAY
+375 TSGAVRIGSSVDSAY

-400 PDETVFES
+400 PNETVFES

-452 ARMLVQPFHLLLLDE
+452 ARMLVAPSHILLLDE

-473 MMTRNVVE
+473 MITRNVVE
-481 RALVQFSGSIV
+481 RALIQFSGSIV

-499 FLNNVT
+499 FLNKVT
-505 NLTCEVGNGGI
+505 NLTCEVGGGGI

-522 YEYYKWKKQDEKQSK
+522 YEYYEWKKREETQRNTKT
-537 SERSKVKVE
+537 SKVKIE
-546 PKEKSDYKERKKI
+546 SIKKSGYKEQKKI
-559 RNRLNWIEKR
+559 RNRLTWIEKR
-569 FTTIDK
+569 FTIIEN
-575 EIKIERALTKN
+575 EIEKERALTNN
-586 PDHVDDYEMLERTL
+586 PDYEDKYE
-600 KKINILEQ
+600 ILEGALNNMNTLEK
-608 EYLDLMEEQELLHS
+608 EYLELMEEQEKLLK
-622 NHLLTSL
+622 